1 MDRLASAR
9 CARGN
14 TVTRRSVQMVGLLC
28 LGACAGSG
36 AAPAGPAPAGPV
48 PARMSAV
55 APSPDPRIGLRAGAT
70 DAGQAAWNLR
80 LVSNTPESEK
90 FKGGINSDLSFVG
103 PYAIQGSFNGFQV
116 WNISNPAAPTLKAG
130 FLCPASQSDVSV
142 YRTVFCA

>member
-36 AAPAGPAPAGPV
+36 AAPAGPV

-116 WNISNPAAPTLKAG
+116 WNISNSAAPTLKAG